1 MNNESIRIK
10 NSIELINITPVN
22 PLISK
27 CQVKICYVGDE
38 PNRNRSIITKE
49 VARDI
54 ANSLPGSP
62 IVGYYNEEKGDFE
75 GHKRTLAIQD
85 GKIVMKDETRPY
97 GFVDLHAKVWFEKFL
112 DNGIE
117 HEYLMTEGWIWTG
130 QYPESK
136 RIINQGNNQ
145 SMELDDKI
153 IDAYWTKDYNGKREF
168 FIINEAIISKLCV
181 LGEDVEPC
189 FEGSAIYKEVKFSLD
204 EDFKTKMYSLM
215 EEMKNMLEGGASEMD
230 NEILNQE
237 EEVLTPAEEPVA
249 EEPVAEEP
257 TAETDPIP
265 ATVEEE
271 GAVEPVAEEE
281 PAAEEEPIVPTYNLA
296 DVVEYQELMVQY
308 GDLETKYNDM
318 VSQMSTVKDE
328 LETLR
333 SFKATVDKKEKEN
346 MIKSFYMLSDED
358 KKDVVENIDT
368 YSIDEIEAKLSIIC
382 VRNKVNFNLE
392 DDIGEEV
399 DNEPTTYNLNDCASD
414 LVPAWVK
421 SLQSVAESMK

>member
-27 CQVKICYVGDE
+27 CQVKVCYVGDE

-204 EDFKTKMYSLM
+204 DDFKTKMYSLM

-249 EEPVAEEP
+249 EEPALEEP
-257 TAETDPIP
+257 AAETDPIP
-265 ATVEEE
+265 ASAEEE

-318 VSQMSTVKDE
+318 VSQMTTVKDE

>member
-1 MNNESIRIK
+1 MNNENIRIK

-27 CQVKICYVGDE
+27 CQVKVCYVGDE

-368 YSIDEIEAKLSIIC
+368 YSIDEIEANLSIIC

>member
-27 CQVKICYVGDE
+27 CQIKICYVGDE

>member
-1 MNNESIRIK
+1 MNNENIRIK

-27 CQVKICYVGDE
+27 CQVKVCYVGDE